1 MTQLSQLL
9 CSELI
14 GKIFNFCPI
23 FIEICSRARGVITS
37 NVAGDGGGGL
47 PLNITIFYCIAPGA
61 RRLHLRIQCLEFI
74 KIAFLARSQEIYII
88 IPCGRRR
95 EKVEIKLKKMSS
107 NVKRFVSHTNRN
119 NVDEFQFTYFPKI
132 FLVIQNMNFKILR
145 HSDPNYTVAYVV
157 HIYIIIIV

>member
-23 FIEICSRARGVITS
+23 FIEICSRARGVIPS

-61 RRLHLRIQCLEFI
+61 RSLHLRIQCLEFI

-95 EKVEIKLKKMSS
+95 EKVEIKLKKCHQTSS
-107 NVKRFVSHTNRN
+107 VLCLLQI
-119 NVDEFQFTYFPKI
+119 EI
-132 FLVIQNMNFKILR
+132 MWMNFNLHIFRKYFLLFKI
-145 HSDPNYTVAYVV
+145 
-157 HIYIIIIV
+157 